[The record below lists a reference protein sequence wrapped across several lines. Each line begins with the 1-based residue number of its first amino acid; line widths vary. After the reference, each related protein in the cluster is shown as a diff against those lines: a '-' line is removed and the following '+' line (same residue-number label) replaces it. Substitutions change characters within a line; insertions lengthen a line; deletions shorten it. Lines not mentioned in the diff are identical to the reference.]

1 MPGPTHDSQ
10 KNFDPAQG
18 EDWRSVERR
27 GLLQTDRA
35 LALRAAERGRGR
47 TAHSPAQFPVLAW
60 RDIIWRTIR
69 SVPQD
74 RIFATSGSVAFFG
87 LLAIFPAIATLIS
100 LYGLIADAT
109 TIHNHLS
116 LLEGVLPRNAITL
129 FDQQMLD
136 IAAKRNN
143 TLGIASIVSFAIALW
158 SANSGIVALLD
169 ALNVVYKEREKRS
182 WLRLY
187 ATAFLFTL
195 GAIAVVAASIGLL
208 AIFGSALQFLGL
220 GGWVRRLVNALRWP
234 LLLGLAFAALSL
246 LYRYGPSRAVAK
258 WRWISAGSV
267 AAAIAWIGMSMLFSW
282 YVGQFNSY
290 NRVYGSL
297 GAIAGLM
304 TWIWFS
310 VVVALIGAE
319 LNAAMELQ
327 TMVDTTAG
335 TARPLGLR
343 GAMVADQIG
352 ESPR

>member
-1 MPGPTHDSQ
+1 MSKPVDEPP
-10 KNFDPAQG
+10 KLLDPVQG

-27 GLLQTDRA
+27 GLLHANYA
-35 LALRAAERGRGR
+35 LASRAAERGRGR
-47 TAHSPAQFPVLAW
+47 TARSPTQFPALAW
-60 RDIIWRTIR
+60 RDIIWRIIR

-87 LLAIFPAIATLIS
+87 LLAIFPAIATLVS
-100 LYGLIADAT
+100 LYGIIADAT

-116 LLEGVLPRNAITL
+116 LLEGVLPRSAITL
-129 FDQQMLD
+129 FDQQMLE

-143 TLGIASIVSFAIALW
+143 TLGIASLVSFAIALW
-158 SANSGIVALLD
+158 SGNSGSVALLD

-182 WLRLY
+182 FLRLY
-187 ATAFLFTL
+187 ATALLFTL
-195 GAIAVVAASIGLL
+195 GAVALALASIGLL

-220 GGWVRRLVNALRWP
+220 GGWIVRMVDALRWP
-234 LLLGLAFAALSL
+234 LLLGLAFAAFSL

-258 WRWISAGSV
+258 WRWISTGSL
-267 AAAIAWIGMSMLFSW
+267 AAAIAWIAMSMLFSW
-282 YVGQFNSY
+282 YVGQFHSY

-310 VVVALIGAE
+310 VVVILIGAE

-335 TARPLGLR
+335 TPRPMGRR

-352 ESPR
+352 EAPP